1 MSGQFES
8 LKNHKKQGNQKDFNL
23 ELEKYL
29 PKLEWYI
36 KHRIKVYEAKRKLP
50 KNFYAPADVL
60 ADVYLKIYHDFDQ
73 IKDEKQ
79 LKTKLFALAD
89 EIIQSYVDKENQVK
103 KKLPVDKLV
112 KEELKMMYEKLTVD
126 ADGEVLLVSDL
137 KDEDIEYKQDD
148 YKPKVYLFDY
158 DVQNAFAKSLGL
170 TADDFRDEKLRGV
183 FGSIYAQLPET
194 IRRVL
199 DLNALGGLSAG
210 EIAEIMA
217 IKPEEVE
224 KIIVAVQEKVKEHNP
239 LYS

>member
-1 MSGQFES
+1 MSGQFET
-8 LKNHKKQGNQKDFNL
+8 LKNHKKQNNQKDFNL

-29 PKLEWYI
+29 PQLEKYI
-36 KHRIKVYEAKRKLP
+36 HHRIKVYEAKRKLP
-50 KNFYAPADVL
+50 RNFYAPADVW
-60 ADVYLKIYHDFDQ
+60 ADVYLKIYNDFDK

-137 KDEDIEYKQDD
+137 KDEDIEYRQDD

-158 DVQNAFAKSLGL
+158 ETQNAFAESLGL
-170 TADDFRDEKLRGV
+170 TADDFRDEKLRSI

-199 DLNALGGLSAG
+199 DLNALGGLNPG
-210 EIAEIMA
+210 EIAEITGV
-217 IKPEEVE
+217 KPSEVE
-224 KIIVAVQEKVKEHNP
+224 EILVAIENKVKKKK
-239 LYS
+239 